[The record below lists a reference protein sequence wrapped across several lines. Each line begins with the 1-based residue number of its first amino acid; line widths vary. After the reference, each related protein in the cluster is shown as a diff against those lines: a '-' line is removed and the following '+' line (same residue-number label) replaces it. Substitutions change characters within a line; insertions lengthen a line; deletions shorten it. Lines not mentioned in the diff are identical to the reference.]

1 MSTNNTSAKP
11 TPFTVGE
18 SSIGEGIINYKSTNN
33 MNTNNNASQTLF
45 RFVATRNPEL
55 SDPINKERRFI
66 FRGKKAKDDSKI
78 DSNLNS
84 SNNLNSIFKNPSV
97 INLTVHSEDSL
108 KTLYPEFYDFAI
120 WVARNK
126 STATKEEF
134 DKQIALC
141 KTFGALTVD
150 HVLWDNLT
158 YQVVTQKDFYAKE
171 LIMQLLHLAHILEN
185 YDQSEE
191 AFEDMKKAKVVLP
204 KELFKV
210 SSTDS
215 NGTSASSTTQRAMFD
230 DKAIKFAEATVM
242 LKENENL
249 TNSLS
254 KLEKTYKK
262 KYDEAYKNAYTG
274 YEKEVKPIIQSARK
288 DSAEVDRKKSILE
301 NRINYLTQLSI
312 ADPEKFYANSDLNTE
327 LHRIKDEIMKI
338 TIPDVEIPE
347 FDFQFGTP
355 EIDAAQLGRTLKSQ
369 DQNALNRLF
378 GTTTIIDSLAEITS
392 FEELNQYITQ
402 NNQTL
407 QQTVLNN
414 TVLNQQVSATV
425 GGVVIPVNNN
435 FSTAGYIPFSVKTYA
450 RSSTEWSLILALN
463 SNIEIASAKYK
474 TLVKDVELSSTSLSS
489 LGGGSYLLFD
499 LPRIPVS
506 KTSGIEEFL
515 LEGEFTSKDGITY
528 RFNVKLVIDTDNL
541 DRITKQYTFRGADG
555 CMPVDPPKPEIPE
568 NPPYNPSETSSFI
581 PSGFGM
587 KNIGV
592 ADYLKVEQSTYCYVE
607 GDVAHI
613 ENIMA
618 REYKERSTRRLKRSE
633 SQTTKSTESEKEK
646 LTDTTSTE
654 RHEMQSEISKI
665 LQESKDFSAQA
676 GVTANWKMGNSAS
689 FGAYANAS
697 YATHNSK
704 EESNRQA
711 VTEAKDITARALD
724 RIVTKVKE
732 ERIDKVLEE
741 YEENNKH
748 GFDNTKGSNHVV
760 GVYRWVDKVV
770 KNQIYN
776 YGKRMMFEF
785 MIPEPAKLHSLG
797 IKMIDSSQQIVK
809 PVDPRESSV
818 HKLENFSSL
827 IDDTKLKYWLS
838 QYNVEIDEFP
848 MATFNINK
856 SFHERDASHTGRDD
870 DKVQV
875 TNGSGEV
882 EIPEGYIADQVTYTF
897 NTYPHGFFGSHQ
909 AFITIA
915 GRRLPWIT
923 SIHDT
928 EKNGILGGLN
938 VKNKLAYS
946 FATGESPIIE
956 GSLDIRCNLSTEAK
970 NAWLQSTFNKI
981 IEAYQ
986 VEMDKY
992 NQALAEAKALG
1003 VQIKGSNPGFYR
1015 QIENTILRRNCISYM
1030 INQNTNVE
1038 LTFGKGKYH
1047 NNGYSSG
1054 EETFLNT
1061 DIKVDTKLDQY
1072 AAFVKFMEQAFEWD
1086 IMSYYFY
1093 PYYWGNREKWA
1104 DMYQFDDND
1113 PTFRAFMQ
1121 SGMARVIVTV
1131 RPGFEEAVRHF
1142 LATGQIWNGGEVPV
1156 IDDPL
1161 FLSIVDEMR
1170 SALGKKQGEPW
1181 REKIPTSLTILQADS
1196 IGLKVEKA
1204 LPCNCEPGVKFD
1216 DQLGEMCGS
1225 NFKLNNNQIGQS
1237 GDKWMEISFKNMDT
1251 TVQNIGE
1258 ADIEGYFPRQ
1268 YLCLGNIITIDRDA
1282 AWQQTDSFTV
1292 TYKALSDE
1300 LSQIEGLECY
1310 PMERGI
1316 TFKINVSKIK
1326 NFSFTKPGGDD
1337 GHDILKLSVDLD
1349 NSTLKI
1355 NSPEYNRYGEE
1366 RILDKNGRV
1375 IPQAEYLD
1383 KVPLSKFLL

>member
-1 MSTNNTSAKP
+1 MSTNL
-11 TPFTVGE
+11 
-18 SSIGEGIINYKSTNN
+18 
-33 MNTNNNASQTLF
+33 NTNNSSQTLF
-45 RFVATRNPEL
+45 RFAAMRNPEL
-55 SDPINKERRFI
+55 SDPKNKERRFI
-66 FRGKKAKDDSKI
+66 FRSKQAKASSKI
-78 DSNLNS
+78 DPLVNS
-84 SNNLNSIFKNPSV
+84 TTSLQAVFKNPGAISGF
-97 INLTVHSEDSL
+97 TVHSEDSL
-108 KTLYPEFYDFAI
+108 KTLYPKFYDFAV

-126 STATKEEF
+126 STATKGDF

-150 HVLWDNLT
+150 YVLWDNLT

-171 LIMQLLHLAHILEN
+171 LVMQLLHLAHILEN

-215 NGTSASSTTQRAMFD
+215 NGTSASSTTQKVMFD
-230 DKAIKFAEATVM
+230 DKAMKFAEATVI

-249 TNSLS
+249 TNSLL
-254 KLEKTYKK
+254 KLEKAYKKNYDKTYK
-262 KYDEAYKNAYTG
+262 DAYTQ
-274 YEKEVKPIIQSARK
+274 YEKEVKPIIDSVRK
-288 DSAEVDRKKSILE
+288 DSAEADRKRSILE
-301 NRINYLTQLSI
+301 NRINYLTQLSV
-312 ADPEKFYANSDLNTE
+312 ANPEKFYENSELDME
-327 LHRIKDEIMKI
+327 LHRIKDEIMQIK
-338 TIPDVEIPE
+338 TPDVEMPE
-347 FDFQFGTP
+347 FDFKFETP

-378 GTTTIIDSLAEITS
+378 GTSTIIDALAEITS
-392 FEELNQYITQ
+392 FEELNQHITQ
-402 NNQTL
+402 NNQVL

-435 FSTAGYIPFSVKTYA
+435 FATTGYIPFSVKTYG
-450 RSSTEWSLILALN
+450 RSSTEWSIILALN

-474 TLVKDVELSSTSLSS
+474 TFVKDIEISSTSLSS

-499 LPRIPVS
+499 VPRIPTS
-506 KTSGIEEFL
+506 KTYQVEEFVV
-515 LEGEFTSKDGITY
+515 EGELTSKDGITY
-528 RFNVKLVIDTDNL
+528 RFNVKLVIDPDNL
-541 DRITKQYTFRGADG
+541 DRITKQYAFRGADG
-555 CMPVDPPKPEIPE
+555 CMPVDPPKPETPENPE

-646 LTDTTSTE
+646 LTDTTTTE

-665 LQESKDFSAQA
+665 LQESRDSAIQA
-676 GVTANWKMGNSAS
+676 
-689 FGAYANAS
+689 GAYANWGAGKS
-697 YATHNSK
+697 TNFGITANANFATHNSK

-748 GFDNTKGSNHVV
+748 GFDNTKGSSHVV

-785 MIPEPAKLHSLG
+785 MIPEPAKLHTLG
-797 IKMIDSSQQIVK
+797 LKMIDESEKLVK
-809 PVDPRESSV
+809 PVDPRTSSTN
-818 HKLENFSSL
+818 KMENFMSLDGPIGETVLKFWSS
-827 IDDTKLKYWLS
+827 K
-838 QYNVEIDEFP
+838 YNVEIDQKPENEIRVTKALSVSNSEAP
-848 MATFNINK
+848 SEMSAK
-856 SFHERDASHTGRDD
+856 SDSID
-870 DKVQV
+870 
-875 TNGSGEV
+875 
-882 EIPEGYIADQVTYTF
+882 IPEGYLASGGWVNAVHFFHPSKYEWTHIVVTVGDVTKGIASAQSHLYINEGFTFQKKYTQKVAFAFESADTAGVTVNVSLDCF
-897 NTYPHGFFGSHQ
+897 LSN
-909 AFITIA
+909 
-915 GRRLPWIT
+915 
-923 SIHDT
+923 
-928 EKNGILGGLN
+928 E
-938 VKNKLAYS
+938 VKNS
-946 FATGESPIIE
+946 
-956 GSLDIRCNLSTEAK
+956 
-970 NAWLQSTFNKI
+970 WLQSTFNKI
-981 IEAYQ
+981 IEAYE
-986 VEMDKY
+986 VELEKY

-1015 QIENTILRRNCISYM
+1015 KIENTILRRNCISYM
-1030 INQNTNVE
+1030 INQDPTAA
-1038 LTFGKGKYH
+1038 LTFGKNKYYKTD
-1047 NNGYSSG
+1047 NADESF
-1054 EETFLNT
+1054 TNT
-1061 DIKVDTKLDQY
+1061 EIRLDPSLDQY

-1093 PYYWGNREKWA
+1093 PYYWGNREKWEN
-1104 DMYQFDDND
+1104 MYQFDDND

-1196 IGLKVEKA
+1196 IGLRVEKA

-1225 NFKLNNNQIGQS
+1225 NFELNNNQIGQS
-1237 GDKWMEISFKNMDT
+1237 ADKWMEISYNEMDDISFTTIQDFKDAGVYPKTYN
-1251 TVQNIGE
+1251 
-1258 ADIEGYFPRQ
+1258 
-1268 YLCLGNIITIDRDA
+1268 CLGNTFEIDDIPE
-1282 AWQQTDSFTV
+1282 SESSIKL
-1292 TYKALSDE
+1292 YKRIAEE
-1300 LSQIEGLECY
+1300 LSQIEGVEAY
-1310 PMERGI
+1310 PTGENGI
-1316 TFKINVSKIK
+1316 TFKVNARLIK
-1326 NFSFTKPGGDD
+1326 NFDFADVNAEPEKKFAFTTDAD
-1337 GHDILKLSVDLD
+1337 TYLKVTLPKLD
-1349 NSTLKI
+1349 FGL
-1355 NSPEYNRYGEE
+1355 P
-1366 RILDKNGRV
+1366 RILDKAEQPLSAEEYEN
-1375 IPQAEYLD
+1375 QA
-1383 KVPLSKFLL
+1383 PFSKFLV